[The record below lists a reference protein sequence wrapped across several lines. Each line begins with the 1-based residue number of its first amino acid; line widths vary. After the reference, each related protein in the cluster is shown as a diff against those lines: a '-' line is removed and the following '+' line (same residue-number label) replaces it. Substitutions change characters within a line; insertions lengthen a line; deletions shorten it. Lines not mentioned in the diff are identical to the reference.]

1 MQTEKEIKRLTEA
14 HRISDFL
21 IRYDKINKI
30 KFQIIMNIKY
40 NKALW
45 FVTILAIVMLIP
57 FLGLTEFNTKGEP
70 REAVVAY
77 TMLEHGN
84 WILPIN
90 NGGDIPYKPPFFHWC
105 IAFFS
110 LFAGHVSEFTSRLPS
125 AVSLILMT
133 IGGFIF
139 FAKRKDTQTS
149 LIAAILTLTAFEVH
163 RAGINCR
170 VDMVNTAFMV
180 GAMYLLYRWWEKGKH
195 QLPWLAI
202 LCMSGATL
210 TKGPV
215 GIILPCFVM
224 GVFMLTQRE
233 NFWGIVWRMAATA
246 VLSLIIPFCWY
257 YAAYLQGGNEFLEL
271 VKEENIDRFMGK
283 MAYESHENPAWYN
296 LLTLITGWLPYTLLL
311 LFSLFILP
319 WKKFSKSKF
328 VENAKKATPLQ
339 VFTWLAFL
347 LVLFFYCIPKSKR
360 SVYLLPCYP
369 FMAYLIAEY
378 IVWMM
383 KEKMGAFKVYAG
395 VIASLAILL
404 IVARIAVSCGLIP
417 DTIFHGRHAAE
428 NAAMLHALEKGPQSI
443 AEGIGYLFFILC
455 IYGIYATFQSLRRNH
470 TGSIVGHTLV
480 TIISLFLILDS
491 TLQPTVLNTKADK
504 RWAPVIEKK
513 FDTSKLYSYMSIDML
528 HFFSLNFYLGDKIQ
542 QFDKTLPQ
550 DGVVMVP
557 EDNLQDFMEKFGK
570 GYTFQKVWEIPRA
583 VESRCPVG
591 FYRFVKTSA
600 NLACN

>member
-1 MQTEKEIKRLTEA
+1 MSL
-14 HRISDFL
+14 
-21 IRYDKINKI
+21 
-30 KFQIIMNIKY
+30 KY
-40 NKALW
+40 NKALML
-45 FVTILAIVMLIP
+45 VIALAILMLIP
-57 FLGLTEFNTKGEP
+57 FLGLTDFNSKGEP

-110 LFAGHVSEFTSRLPS
+110 LIAGHVSEYTSRLPS
-125 AVSLILMT
+125 AISLILMVV
-133 IGGFIF
+133 GGFIF
-139 FAKRKDTQTS
+139 YAKRKNTQVS

-233 NFWGIVWRMAATA
+233 NFWGIVWRMALTA
-246 VLSLIIPFCWY
+246 ILSLIIPFCWY
-257 YAAYLQGGNEFLEL
+257 YAAYLQGGDEFLRL

-296 LLTLITGWLPYTLLL
+296 LVTLIAGWLPYTLLL

-369 FMAYLIAEY
+369 FMAYLVAEY

-383 KEKMGAFKVYAG
+383 KERVGALKVYAC
-395 VIASLAILL
+395 VIGSASIMLFLAFL
-404 IVARIAVSCGLIP
+404 AVKVGLVP
-417 DTIFHGRHAAE
+417 DNMFHGKHAAD
-428 NAAMLHALEKGPQSI
+428 NIAMLHAVKSIPFLGVETFTIVFATAIGAHALTAVVKKESAQSI
-443 AEGIGYLFFILC
+443 VIKTLASVVLLF
-455 IYGIYATFQSLRRNH
+455 
-470 TGSIVGHTLV
+470 
-480 TIISLFLILDS
+480 ISLDCAY
-491 TLQPTVLNTKADK
+491 QPAVLNTKADK
-504 RWAPVIEKK
+504 QLAPVIEKK
-513 FDTSKLYSYMSIDML
+513 FDMGKLYSYMSVEML
-528 HFFSLNFYLGDKIQ
+528 HFFSLNFYLGDRIQ
-542 QFDKTLPQ
+542 QFDKVMPQ
-550 DGVVMVP
+550 DGVLMIP
-557 EDNLQDFMEKFGK
+557 EEDMPAFKEKYGK
-570 GYTFQKVWEIPRA
+570 GYTFTKVWEIKKA
-583 VESRCPVG
+583 VEWHKPVI
-591 FYRFVKTSA
+591 FYRFTKMLRPMSLAPTSLRDNCMYKSAHEQKIGKTFS
-600 NLACN
+600 NLS

>member
-1 MQTEKEIKRLTEA
+1 
-14 HRISDFL
+14 
-21 IRYDKINKI
+21 
-30 KFQIIMNIKY
+30 MNIKY

-45 FVTILAIVMLIP
+45 LITILAIVMLIP
-57 FLGLTEFNTKGEP
+57 FLGLSDFNTKGEP

-110 LFAGHVSEFTSRLPS
+110 LFIGYVNEFTSRLPS
-125 AVSLILMT
+125 AVSLVLMT
-133 IGGFIF
+133 IGGFVF
-139 FAKRKDTQTS
+139 YAKRKDTQIS

-233 NFWGIVWRMAATA
+233 NFWGIVWRMALTA
-246 VLSLIIPFCWY
+246 LLSLIIPFCWY
-257 YAAYLQGGNEFLEL
+257 YAAYLQGGDEFLRL

-296 LLTLITGWLPYTLLL
+296 LLTLVMGWAPYTLLL

-319 WKKFSKSKF
+319 WKKFSKTRF
-328 VENAKKATPLQ
+328 LENAKKATPLQ

-383 KEKMGAFKVYAG
+383 KEKMGAIKVYAG
-395 VIASLAILL
+395 VIASLAVIL
-404 IVARIAVSCGLIP
+404 VIATLVIRAGGIP
-417 DTIFHGRHAAE
+417 DTIFHGKHAAD
-428 NAAMLHALEKGPQSI
+428 NIAMLHAIGESTH
-443 AEGIGYLFFILC
+443 GILFYVCYMFLIIGAYHIFKALKKKETSQMMR
-455 IYGIYATFQSLRRNH
+455 Y
-470 TGSIVGHTLV
+470 TLV
-480 TIISLFLILDS
+480 MIIAIFITLDS
-491 TLQPTVLNTKADK
+491 TLQPAVLNTKADK
-504 RWAPVIEKK
+504 HLAPVIEKK
-513 FDTSKLYSYMSIDML
+513 FDTSKLYSYMSVDML

-542 QFDKTLPQ
+542 QFDKVLPQ
-550 DGVVMVP
+550 DGVLMIP
-557 EDNLQDFMEKFGK
+557 EGDMPDFKEKFGRD
-570 GYTFQKVWEIPRA
+570 YTLQKVWEVKRL
-583 VESRCPVG
+583 VECRHPVG

-600 NLACN
+600 NIAQNR

>member
-1 MQTEKEIKRLTEA
+1 
-14 HRISDFL
+14 
-21 IRYDKINKI
+21 
-30 KFQIIMNIKY
+30 MNIKY

-45 FVTILAIVMLIP
+45 LITILAIVMLIP
-57 FLGLTEFNTKGEP
+57 FLGLSDFNTKGEP

-110 LFAGHVSEFTSRLPS
+110 LFIGHVNEFTSRLPS
-125 AVSLILMT
+125 AVSLVLMT
-133 IGGFIF
+133 IGGFVF
-139 FAKRKDTQTS
+139 YAKRKDTQIS

-233 NFWGIVWRMAATA
+233 NFWGIVWRMALTA
-246 VLSLIIPFCWY
+246 LLSLIIPFCWY
-257 YAAYLQGGNEFLEL
+257 YAAYLQGGDEFLRL

-319 WKKFSKSKF
+319 WKKFSKTRF
-328 VENAKKATPLQ
+328 LENAKKATPLQ

-383 KEKMGAFKVYAG
+383 KEKMGALKVYAG
-395 VIASLAILL
+395 VIATLAVIL
-404 IVARIAVSCGLIP
+404 VIATLVIRTGCIP
-417 DTIFHGRHAAE
+417 DTIFHGKHAAD
-428 NAAMLHALEKGPQSI
+428 NIAMLHA
-443 AEGIGYLFFILC
+443 IGESHSFLFNVCQMFLLIGAYHIFKALKKKETSQMMK
-455 IYGIYATFQSLRRNH
+455 Y
-470 TGSIVGHTLV
+470 TLV
-480 TIISLFLILDS
+480 MIIAIFITLDS
-491 TLQPTVLNTKADK
+491 TLQPAVLNTKADK
-504 RWAPVIEKK
+504 HLAPVIEKK
-513 FDTSKLYSYMSIDML
+513 FDTSKLYSYMSVDML

-542 QFDKTLPQ
+542 QFDKVLPQ
-550 DGVVMVP
+550 DGVLMIP
-557 EDNLQDFMEKFGK
+557 EEDMPDFKEKFGK
-570 GYTFQKVWEIPRA
+570 DYTFQKVWEVRRL
-583 VESRCPVG
+583 VEWHHPVG
-591 FYRFVKTSA
+591 FYQFVKTSA
-600 NLACN
+600 NIAQKK

>member
-1 MQTEKEIKRLTEA
+1 
-14 HRISDFL
+14 
-21 IRYDKINKI
+21 
-30 KFQIIMNIKY
+30 MNIKY

-45 FVTILAIVMLIP
+45 LIIILAIVMMIP
-57 FLGLTEFNTKGEP
+57 FLGLSDFNTKGEP

-110 LFAGHVSEFTSRLPS
+110 LIAGHVNEYTSRLPS
-125 AVSLILMT
+125 AVSLVLMT
-133 IGGFIF
+133 IGGFVF
-139 FAKRKDTQTS
+139 YAKRKDTQTS

-163 RAGINCR
+163 RAGMNCR
-170 VDMVNTAFMV
+170 VDMVNSAFMV
-180 GAMYLLYRWWEKGKH
+180 GALYLLYRWWEKGKH

-233 NFWGIVWRMAATA
+233 NFWGIVWRMALTA
-246 VLSLIIPFCWY
+246 LLSLIIPFCWY
-257 YAAYLQGGNEFLEL
+257 YAAYLQGDDEFLRL

-296 LLTLITGWLPYTLLL
+296 LLTLVMGWAPYTLLL

-319 WKKFSKSKF
+319 WKKFSKTRF
-328 VENAKKATPLQ
+328 LENAKKATPLQ

-383 KEKMGAFKVYAG
+383 KEKMGAIKVYAG
-395 VIASLAILL
+395 VIASLAIIL
-404 IVARIAVSCGLIP
+404 VIATLVIRAGGIP
-417 DTIFHGRHAAE
+417 DTIFHGKHAAD
-428 NAAMLHALEKGPQSI
+428 NIAMLHAIRESTH
-443 AEGIGYLFFILC
+443 GILFYVCNVFLIIGAYHIFKALKKKETSQMMR
-455 IYGIYATFQSLRRNH
+455 Y
-470 TGSIVGHTLV
+470 TLV
-480 TIISLFLILDS
+480 MIIAIFITLDS
-491 TLQPTVLNTKADK
+491 TLQPAVLNTKADK
-504 RWAPVIEKK
+504 HLAPVIEKK
-513 FDTSKLYSYMSIDML
+513 FDTSKLYSYMSVEMM

-542 QFDKTLPQ
+542 QFDKVLPQ
-550 DGVVMVP
+550 DGVLMIPESDVP
-557 EDNLQDFMEKFGK
+557 DFKEKFGK
-570 GYTFQKVWEIPRA
+570 DYTFQKVWEVKRL
-583 VESRCPVG
+583 VEWHHPVG

-600 NLACN
+600 NIAQNK

>member
-1 MQTEKEIKRLTEA
+1 
-14 HRISDFL
+14 
-21 IRYDKINKI
+21 
-30 KFQIIMNIKY
+30 MNIKY

-45 FVTILAIVMLIP
+45 LIIILAIVMMIP
-57 FLGLTEFNTKGEP
+57 FLGLSDFNTKGEP

-110 LFAGHVSEFTSRLPS
+110 LFIGHVNEYTSRLPS
-125 AVSLILMT
+125 AVSLVLMT
-133 IGGFIF
+133 IGGFVF
-139 FAKRKDTQTS
+139 YAKRKNAPTS

-163 RAGINCR
+163 RAGMNCR

-233 NFWGIVWRMAATA
+233 NFWGIVWRMALTA
-246 VLSLIIPFCWY
+246 LLSLIIPFCWY
-257 YAAYLQGGNEFLEL
+257 YAAYLQVGDEFLRL
-271 VKEENIDRFMGK
+271 VKEENIDRFTGK
-283 MAYESHENPAWYN
+283 MVYESHENPAWYN
-296 LLTLITGWLPYTLLL
+296 LLTLVMGWLPYTLLL

-319 WKKFSKSKF
+319 WKKFSKTRF
-328 VENAKKATPLQ
+328 LENAKKATPLQ

-383 KEKMGAFKVYAG
+383 KEKVGAIKVYAG
-395 VIASLAILL
+395 VIASLAVIL
-404 IVARIAVSCGLIP
+404 VIATLVIRAGGIP
-417 DTIFHGRHAAE
+417 DTIFHSKHAAD
-428 NAAMLHALEKGPQSI
+428 NIAMLHAIRESTH
-443 AEGIGYLFFILC
+443 GILFYVCYMFLIIGAYHIFKALKKKEASQMMK
-455 IYGIYATFQSLRRNH
+455 Y
-470 TGSIVGHTLV
+470 TLV
-480 TIISLFLILDS
+480 MIIALFITLDS
-491 TLQPTVLNTKADK
+491 TLQPAVLNTKADK
-504 RWAPVIEKK
+504 HLAPVIEKK
-513 FDTSKLYSYMSIDML
+513 FDTGKLYSYMSIEML

-542 QFDKTLPQ
+542 QFDKVLPQ
-550 DGVVMVP
+550 DGVLMIP
-557 EDNLQDFMEKFGK
+557 EGDMPDFKEKFGK
-570 GYTFQKVWEIPRA
+570 DYTLQKVWEVRKL
-583 VESRCPVG
+583 VECHHPVG

-600 NLACN
+600 NIAQNR

>member
-1 MQTEKEIKRLTEA
+1 
-14 HRISDFL
+14 
-21 IRYDKINKI
+21 
-30 KFQIIMNIKY
+30 MNTNYKQ
-40 NKALW
+40 AFW
-45 FVTILAIVMLIP
+45 FITILAIVMLIP
-57 FLGLTEFNTKGEP
+57 FLGLTDFNTKGEP

-110 LFAGHVSEFTSRLPS
+110 LIAGHVSEYTSRLPS
-125 AVSLILMT
+125 AISLILMT
-133 IGGFIF
+133 VGGFVF
-139 FAKRKDTQTS
+139 YAKRKDTQTS

-163 RAGINCR
+163 RAGVNCR
-170 VDMVNTAFMV
+170 VDMVNTALMV

-233 NFWGIVWRMAATA
+233 NLWGIIWRLGLTA

-257 YAAYLQGGNEFLEL
+257 YAAYQQGGDEFLRL

-283 MAYESHENPAWYN
+283 MSYESHENPAWYN
-296 LLTLITGWLPYTLLL
+296 LVTLIAGWLPYTLLL

-319 WKKFSKSKF
+319 WKQFSKSKF

-383 KEKMGAFKVYAG
+383 KEKMGALKVYAWT
-395 VIASLAILL
+395 IAMLAIIL
-404 IVARIAVSCGLIP
+404 IVARLFVSNGLVP
-417 DTIFHGRHAAE
+417 DTIFHGKHAAD
-428 NAAMLHALEKGPQSI
+428 NIAMLHTLYNCPQ
-443 AEGIGYLFFILC
+443 
-455 IYGIYATFQSLRRNH
+455 
-470 TGSIVGHTLV
+470 GSILRASDAGIFVLCAFSIYQAFKALRKKDFNNIVGSTLA
-480 TIISLFLILDS
+480 IIIGLFLMLDAV
-491 TLQPTVLNTKADK
+491 LQPAVLNTKADK
-504 RWAPVIEKK
+504 QWAPVIEKK
-513 FDTSKLYSYMSIDML
+513 FDMNKFYSYMSVDMM
-528 HFFSLNFYLGDKIQ
+528 HFFSLNFYLGDKVQ
-542 QFDKTLPQ
+542 QFEKVMPS
-550 DGVVMVP
+550 DGVLMIP
-557 EDNLQDFMEKFGK
+557 EDNMPDFKAKYGK
-570 GYTFQKVWEIPRA
+570 GYTFQKVWELPKV
-583 VESRCPVG
+583 VETRHPVG
-591 FYRFVKTSA
+591 FYRFMKMTA
-600 NLACN
+600 NIALN

>member
-1 MQTEKEIKRLTEA
+1 
-14 HRISDFL
+14 
-21 IRYDKINKI
+21 
-30 KFQIIMNIKY
+30 MNIKY

-45 FVTILAIVMLIP
+45 LIIILAIVMMIP
-57 FLGLTEFNTKGEP
+57 FLGLSDFNTKGEP

-110 LFAGHVSEFTSRLPS
+110 LIAGHVNEYTSRLPS
-125 AVSLILMT
+125 AVSLVLMT
-133 IGGFIF
+133 IGGFVF
-139 FAKRKDTQTS
+139 YAKRKDTQTS

-163 RAGINCR
+163 RAGMNCR
-170 VDMVNTAFMV
+170 VDMVNSALMV

-233 NFWGIVWRMAATA
+233 NFWGIVWRMALTA
-246 VLSLIIPFCWY
+246 LLSLIIPFCWY
-257 YAAYLQGGNEFLEL
+257 YAAYLQGGDEFLRL

-296 LLTLITGWLPYTLLL
+296 LLTLVMGWAPYTLLL

-319 WKKFSKSKF
+319 WKKFSKTRF
-328 VENAKKATPLQ
+328 LENAKKATPLQ

-383 KEKMGAFKVYAG
+383 KEKMGAIKVYAG
-395 VIASLAILL
+395 VIASLAVILV
-404 IVARIAVSCGLIP
+404 VATLVIRAGCIP
-417 DTIFHGRHAAE
+417 DTIFHGKHAAD
-428 NAAMLHALEKGPQSI
+428 NIAMLHA
-443 AEGIGYLFFILC
+443 IGESHSFLFNVCQMFLLIGAYYIFKALKKKETSQMMR
-455 IYGIYATFQSLRRNH
+455 Y
-470 TGSIVGHTLV
+470 TLV
-480 TIISLFLILDS
+480 MIIAIFITLDS
-491 TLQPTVLNTKADK
+491 TLQPAVLNTKADK
-504 RWAPVIEKK
+504 HLAPVIEKK
-513 FDTSKLYSYMSIDML
+513 FDTSKLYSYMSIEMM

-542 QFDKTLPQ
+542 QFDKVLPQ
-550 DGVVMVP
+550 DGVLMIP
-557 EDNLQDFMEKFGK
+557 EGDMPDFKEKFGK
-570 GYTFQKVWEIPRA
+570 DYTFQKVWEVKRL
-583 VESRCPVG
+583 VEWHHPVG

-600 NLACN
+600 NIAQNK

>member
-1 MQTEKEIKRLTEA
+1 
-14 HRISDFL
+14 
-21 IRYDKINKI
+21 
-30 KFQIIMNIKY
+30 MNIKY

-45 FVTILAIVMLIP
+45 LIIILAIVMMIP
-57 FLGLTEFNTKGEP
+57 FLGLTDFNTKGEP

-110 LFAGHVSEFTSRLPS
+110 LFIGHVNEYTSRLPS
-125 AVSLILMT
+125 AVSLVLMT
-133 IGGFIF
+133 IGGFVF
-139 FAKRKDTQTS
+139 YAKRKNAQTS

-163 RAGINCR
+163 RAGMNCR

-233 NFWGIVWRMAATA
+233 NFWGIVWRMALTA
-246 VLSLIIPFCWY
+246 LLSLIIPFCWY
-257 YAAYLQGGNEFLEL
+257 YAAYLQGGDEFLRL

-319 WKKFSKSKF
+319 WKKFSKTRF
-328 VENAKKATPLQ
+328 LENAKKATPLQ

-383 KEKMGAFKVYAG
+383 KEKNPGNIVSYT
-395 VIASLAILL
+395 LA
-404 IVARIAVSCGLIP
+404 
-417 DTIFHGRHAAE
+417 T
-428 NAAMLHALEKGPQSI
+428 
-443 AEGIGYLFFILC
+443 
-455 IYGIYATFQSLRRNH
+455 
-470 TGSIVGHTLV
+470 IVG
-480 TIISLFLILDS
+480 LFLMLDS
-491 TLQPTVLNTKADK
+491 SLQPPVLNTKADK
-504 RWAPVIEKK
+504 HLVPVIEKK
-513 FDTSKLYSYMSIDML
+513 FDTSKLYSYMSVDML

-542 QFDKTLPQ
+542 QFDKVLPQ
-550 DGVVMVP
+550 DGVLMIP
-557 EDNLQDFMEKFGK
+557 EEHMPDFLEKYGK
-570 GYTFQKVWEIPRA
+570 DYTFQKVWEVRKT
-583 VESRCPVG
+583 VEWHNKVG

-600 NLACN
+600 NIALNK

>member
-1 MQTEKEIKRLTEA
+1 
-14 HRISDFL
+14 
-21 IRYDKINKI
+21 
-30 KFQIIMNIKY
+30 MNIKY

-45 FVTILAIVMLIP
+45 IVTILAIVMLIP

-139 FAKRKDTQTS
+139 FAKRKDTLTS
-149 LIAAILTLTAFEVH
+149 LITAILTLTAFEVH

-233 NFWGIVWRMAATA
+233 NFWSIVWRMAATA

-470 TGSIVGHTLV
+470 TGSIVGHTLI

-550 DGVVMVP
+550 DGIVMVSN
-557 EDNLQDFMEKFGK
+557 DDIQIFTEKYGRN
-570 GYTFQKVWEIPRA
+570 YTFEKVWEIPRTT
-583 VESRCPVG
+583 ETRCPVG

>member
-1 MQTEKEIKRLTEA
+1 
-14 HRISDFL
+14 
-21 IRYDKINKI
+21 
-30 KFQIIMNIKY
+30 MNIKY

-45 FVTILAIVMLIP
+45 LITILAIVMLIP
-57 FLGLTEFNTKGEP
+57 FLGLSDFNTKGEP

-110 LFAGHVSEFTSRLPS
+110 LFIGYVNEFTSRLPS
-125 AVSLILMT
+125 AVSLVLMT
-133 IGGFIF
+133 IGGFVF
-139 FAKRKDTQTS
+139 YAKRKDTQIS

-233 NFWGIVWRMAATA
+233 NFWGIVWRMALTA
-246 VLSLIIPFCWY
+246 LLSLIIPFCWY
-257 YAAYLQGGNEFLEL
+257 YAAYLQGGDEFLRL

-296 LLTLITGWLPYTLLL
+296 LLTLVMGWAPYTLLL

-319 WKKFSKSKF
+319 WKKFSKTRF
-328 VENAKKATPLQ
+328 LENAKKATPLQ

-383 KEKMGAFKVYAG
+383 KEKMGAIKVYAG
-395 VIASLAILL
+395 VIASLAVIL
-404 IVARIAVSCGLIP
+404 VIATLVIRAGGIP
-417 DTIFHGRHAAE
+417 DTIFHGKHAAD
-428 NAAMLHALEKGPQSI
+428 NIAMLHAIGESTH
-443 AEGIGYLFFILC
+443 GILFYVCYMFLIIGAYHIFKALKKKETSQMMR
-455 IYGIYATFQSLRRNH
+455 Y
-470 TGSIVGHTLV
+470 TLV
-480 TIISLFLILDS
+480 MIIAIFITLDS
-491 TLQPTVLNTKADK
+491 TLQPAVLNTKADK
-504 RWAPVIEKK
+504 HLAPVIEKK
-513 FDTSKLYSYMSIDML
+513 FDTGKLYSYMSIEMM

-542 QFDKTLPQ
+542 QFDKVLPQ
-550 DGVVMVP
+550 DGVLMIP
-557 EDNLQDFMEKFGK
+557 EGDMPDFKEKFGRD
-570 GYTFQKVWEIPRA
+570 YTLQKVWEVKRL
-583 VESRCPVG
+583 VECRHPVG

-600 NLACN
+600 NIAQNR

>member
-1 MQTEKEIKRLTEA
+1 
-14 HRISDFL
+14 
-21 IRYDKINKI
+21 
-30 KFQIIMNIKY
+30 MNTQY
-40 NKALW
+40 NKAFW
-45 FVTILAIVMLIP
+45 YISILAILMLIP
-57 FLGLTEFNTKGEP
+57 FLGLTDFNTKGEP

-110 LFAGHVSEFTSRLPS
+110 LFIGHVNEFTSRLPS
-125 AVSLILMT
+125 AISLVLMT
-133 IGGFIF
+133 IGGFTF
-139 FAKRKDTQTS
+139 FAKRKDTKTA
-149 LIAAILTLTAFEVH
+149 LIAAILTLTSFEVH
-163 RAGINCR
+163 RAGVNCR

-180 GAMYLLYRWWEKGKH
+180 GAMYLLYRWWEKGKK

-233 NFWGIVWRMAATA
+233 NFWGIVWRMALTA

-257 YAAYLQGGNEFLEL
+257 YAAYQQGGDAFLHL
-271 VKEENIDRFMGK
+271 VKEENIDRFLGK
-283 MAYESHENPAWYN
+283 MSYGSHENPAWYN

-319 WKKFSKSKF
+319 WKQFAKSKL
-328 VENAKKATPLQ
+328 VTNMKQATPLQ

-383 KEKMGAFKVYAG
+383 KEKVGALKVYAW
-395 VIASLAILL
+395 VMAVLTIILNVAYLA
-404 IVARIAVSCGLIP
+404 VRWGAVP
-417 DTIFHGRHAAE
+417 DSIFHGKHAAD
-428 NAAMLHALEKGPQSI
+428 NVAMLHALADYPI
-443 AEGIGYLFFILC
+443 ASYIFVVMSLYLAYRIIVSLKKNDIKEICGSTLATVIG
-455 IYGIYATFQSLRRNH
+455 
-470 TGSIVGHTLV
+470 
-480 TIISLFLILDS
+480 LFLLLDTS
-491 TLQPTVLNTKADK
+491 LQPAVLNTKADK
-504 RWAPVIEKK
+504 ALAPIIEQR
-513 FDTSKLYSYMSIDML
+513 FDMNKLYSYIPIKDL
-528 HFFSLNFYLGDKIQ
+528 HFFSLNFYLGDRIQ
-542 QFDKTLPQ
+542 QFEEVLPQ
-550 DGVVMVP
+550 DGVLMIP
-557 EDNLQDFMEKFGK
+557 EDSFEEFKEKYGK
-570 GYTFQKVWEIPRA
+570 EYVFQKDWEIKKT
-583 VESRCPVG
+583 VEWHGPVG
-591 FYRFVKTSA
+591 FYRFVKSEPT
-600 NLACN
+600 LALR

>member
-1 MQTEKEIKRLTEA
+1 
-14 HRISDFL
+14 
-21 IRYDKINKI
+21 
-30 KFQIIMNIKY
+30 MNIKY

-45 FVTILAIVMLIP
+45 LVIILAIMMMIP
-57 FLGLTEFNTKGEP
+57 FLGLTDFNTKGEP

-110 LFAGHVSEFTSRLPS
+110 LIAGHVNEYTSRLPS
-125 AVSLILMT
+125 AVSLVLMT
-133 IGGFIF
+133 IGGFVF
-139 FAKRKDTQTS
+139 YAKRKDTQTS

-163 RAGINCR
+163 RAGMNCR
-170 VDMVNTAFMV
+170 VDMVNSALMV

-233 NFWGIVWRMAATA
+233 NFWGIVWRMALTA
-246 VLSLIIPFCWY
+246 LLSLIIPFCWY
-257 YAAYLQGGNEFLEL
+257 YAAYLQGGDEFLRL

-296 LLTLITGWLPYTLLL
+296 LLTLVMGWAPYTLLL

-319 WKKFSKSKF
+319 WKKFSKTRF
-328 VENAKKATPLQ
+328 LENAKKATPLQ

-383 KEKMGAFKVYAG
+383 KEKMGAVKVYAG
-395 VIASLAILL
+395 VIASLAVILV
-404 IVARIAVSCGLIP
+404 VATLVIRAGCIP
-417 DTIFHGRHAAE
+417 DTIFHGKHAAD
-428 NAAMLHALEKGPQSI
+428 NIAMLHA
-443 AEGIGYLFFILC
+443 IGESHSFLFNVCQMFLLIGAYHIFKALKKKETSQILK
-455 IYGIYATFQSLRRNH
+455 Y
-470 TGSIVGHTLV
+470 TLV
-480 TIISLFLILDS
+480 MIIAIFITLDS
-491 TLQPTVLNTKADK
+491 TLQPAVLNTKADK
-504 RWAPVIEKK
+504 HLAPVIEKK
-513 FDTSKLYSYMSIDML
+513 FDTSKLYSYMSIEMM

-542 QFDKTLPQ
+542 QFDKVLPQ
-550 DGVVMVP
+550 DGVLMIP
-557 EDNLQDFMEKFGK
+557 EGDMPDFKEKFGK
-570 GYTFQKVWEIPRA
+570 DYTLQKVWEVKRL
-583 VESRCPVG
+583 VECSHPVG

-600 NLACN
+600 NIAQNK

>member
-1 MQTEKEIKRLTEA
+1 
-14 HRISDFL
+14 
-21 IRYDKINKI
+21 
-30 KFQIIMNIKY
+30 MNIKY

-45 FVTILAIVMLIP
+45 LITILAIVMLIP
-57 FLGLTEFNTKGEP
+57 FLGLSDFNTKGEP

-110 LFAGHVSEFTSRLPS
+110 LFIGYVNEFTSRLPS
-125 AVSLILMT
+125 AVSLVLMT
-133 IGGFIF
+133 IGGFVF
-139 FAKRKDTQTS
+139 YAKRKDTQIS

-233 NFWGIVWRMAATA
+233 NFWGIVWRMALTA
-246 VLSLIIPFCWY
+246 LLSLIIPFCWY
-257 YAAYLQGGNEFLEL
+257 YAAYLQGGDEFLRL

-296 LLTLITGWLPYTLLL
+296 LLTLVMGWAPYTLLL

-319 WKKFSKSKF
+319 WKKFSKTRF
-328 VENAKKATPLQ
+328 LENAKKATPLQ

-383 KEKMGAFKVYAG
+383 KEKMGAIKVYAG
-395 VIASLAILL
+395 VIASLAVIL
-404 IVARIAVSCGLIP
+404 VIATLVIRAGGIP
-417 DTIFHGRHAAE
+417 DTIFHGKHTAD
-428 NAAMLHALEKGPQSI
+428 NVAMLHAIGESTH
-443 AEGIGYLFFILC
+443 GILFYVCYMFLIIGAYHIFKALKKKETSQMMR
-455 IYGIYATFQSLRRNH
+455 Y
-470 TGSIVGHTLV
+470 TLV
-480 TIISLFLILDS
+480 MIIAIFITLDS
-491 TLQPTVLNTKADK
+491 TLQPAVLNTKADK
-504 RWAPVIEKK
+504 HLAPVIEKK
-513 FDTSKLYSYMSIDML
+513 FDTGKLYSYMSIEMM

-542 QFDKTLPQ
+542 QFDKVLPQ
-550 DGVVMVP
+550 DGVLMIP
-557 EDNLQDFMEKFGK
+557 EGDMPDFKEKFGRD
-570 GYTFQKVWEIPRA
+570 YTLQKVWEVKRL
-583 VESRCPVG
+583 VECRHPVG

-600 NLACN
+600 NIAQNR

>member
-1 MQTEKEIKRLTEA
+1 
-14 HRISDFL
+14 
-21 IRYDKINKI
+21 
-30 KFQIIMNIKY
+30 MNIKY

-45 FVTILAIVMLIP
+45 LITILAIVMLIP
-57 FLGLTEFNTKGEP
+57 FLGLSDFNTKGEP

-110 LFAGHVSEFTSRLPS
+110 LFIGHVNEFTSRLPS
-125 AVSLILMT
+125 AVSLVLMT
-133 IGGFIF
+133 IGGFVF
-139 FAKRKDTQTS
+139 YAKRKDTQIS

-233 NFWGIVWRMAATA
+233 NFWGIVWRMALTA
-246 VLSLIIPFCWY
+246 LLSLIIPFCWY
-257 YAAYLQGGNEFLEL
+257 YAAYLQGGDEFLRL

-296 LLTLITGWLPYTLLL
+296 LLTLVMGWAPYTLLL

-319 WKKFSKSKF
+319 WKKFSKTRF
-328 VENAKKATPLQ
+328 LENAKKATPLQ

-383 KEKMGAFKVYAG
+383 KEKMGAIKVYAG
-395 VIASLAILL
+395 VIASLVVIL
-404 IVARIAVSCGLIP
+404 VIATLVIRAGGIP
-417 DTIFHGRHAAE
+417 DTIFHGKHAAD
-428 NAAMLHALEKGPQSI
+428 NIAMLHAIGESTH
-443 AEGIGYLFFILC
+443 GILFYVCNVFLIIGAYHIFKALKKKETSQMMR
-455 IYGIYATFQSLRRNH
+455 Y
-470 TGSIVGHTLV
+470 TLV
-480 TIISLFLILDS
+480 MIIAIFITLDS
-491 TLQPTVLNTKADK
+491 TLQPAVLNTKADK
-504 RWAPVIEKK
+504 HLAPVIEKK
-513 FDTSKLYSYMSIDML
+513 FDTSKLYSYMSVDML

-542 QFDKTLPQ
+542 QFDKVLPQ
-550 DGVVMVP
+550 DGVLMIPESDVP
-557 EDNLQDFMEKFGK
+557 DFKEKFGRD
-570 GYTFQKVWEIPRA
+570 YTFQKVWEVKKT
-583 VESRCPVG
+583 VEWHSKVG
-591 FYRFVKTSA
+591 FYKFVKTSA
-600 NLACN
+600 NIAQNK

>member
-1 MQTEKEIKRLTEA
+1 
-14 HRISDFL
+14 
-21 IRYDKINKI
+21 
-30 KFQIIMNIKY
+30 MNIKY

-45 FVTILAIVMLIP
+45 LIIILAIVMMIR
-57 FLGLTEFNTKGEP
+57 FLGLSDFNTKGEP

-110 LFAGHVSEFTSRLPS
+110 LIAGHVNEYTSRLPS
-125 AVSLILMT
+125 AVSLVLMT

-139 FAKRKDTQTS
+139 YAKRKDTQTS

-163 RAGINCR
+163 RAGMNCR
-170 VDMVNTAFMV
+170 VDMVNSALMV

-233 NFWGIVWRMAATA
+233 NFWGIVWRMALTA
-246 VLSLIIPFCWY
+246 LLSLIIPFCWY
-257 YAAYLQGGNEFLEL
+257 YAAYLQGGDEFLRL

-296 LLTLITGWLPYTLLL
+296 LLTLVMGWAPYTLLL

-319 WKKFSKSKF
+319 WKKFSKTRF
-328 VENAKKATPLQ
+328 LENAKKATPLQ

-383 KEKMGAFKVYAG
+383 KEKMGAIKVYAG
-395 VIASLAILL
+395 VIASLAIIL
-404 IVARIAVSCGLIP
+404 VIATLVIRAGGIP
-417 DTIFHGRHAAE
+417 DTIFHGKHAAD
-428 NAAMLHALEKGPQSI
+428 NIAMLHAIGESTH
-443 AEGIGYLFFILC
+443 GILFYVCNVFLIIGAYHIFKALKKKETSQMMR
-455 IYGIYATFQSLRRNH
+455 Y
-470 TGSIVGHTLV
+470 TLV
-480 TIISLFLILDS
+480 MIIAIFITLDS
-491 TLQPTVLNTKADK
+491 TLQPAVLNTKADK
-504 RWAPVIEKK
+504 HLAPIIEKK
-513 FDTSKLYSYMSIDML
+513 FDTSKLYSYMSVEMM

-542 QFDKTLPQ
+542 QFDKVLPQ
-550 DGVVMVP
+550 DGVLMIP
-557 EDNLQDFMEKFGK
+557 EGDMPDFKEKFGK
-570 GYTFQKVWEIPRA
+570 DYTLQKVWEVRKL
-583 VESRCPVG
+583 VECHHPVG

-600 NLACN
+600 NIAQNR

>member
-1 MQTEKEIKRLTEA
+1 
-14 HRISDFL
+14 
-21 IRYDKINKI
+21 
-30 KFQIIMNIKY
+30 MNIKY

-45 FVTILAIVMLIP
+45 LITILAIVMLIP
-57 FLGLTEFNTKGEP
+57 FLGLSDFNTKGEP

-110 LFAGHVSEFTSRLPS
+110 LFIGYVNEFTSRLPS
-125 AVSLILMT
+125 AVSLVLMT
-133 IGGFIF
+133 IGGFVF
-139 FAKRKDTQTS
+139 YAKRKDTQIS

-233 NFWGIVWRMAATA
+233 NFWGIVWRMALTA
-246 VLSLIIPFCWY
+246 LLSLIIPFCWY
-257 YAAYLQGGNEFLEL
+257 YAAYLQGGDEFLRL

-296 LLTLITGWLPYTLLL
+296 LLTLVMGWAPYTLLL

-319 WKKFSKSKF
+319 WKKFSKTRF
-328 VENAKKATPLQ
+328 LENAKKATPLQ

-383 KEKMGAFKVYAG
+383 KEKMGAIKVYAG
-395 VIASLAILL
+395 VIASLAVIL
-404 IVARIAVSCGLIP
+404 VIATLVIRAGGIP
-417 DTIFHGRHAAE
+417 DTIFHGKHAAD
-428 NAAMLHALEKGPQSI
+428 NIAMLHAIGESTH
-443 AEGIGYLFFILC
+443 GILFYVCNVFLIIGAYHIFKALKKKETSQMMK
-455 IYGIYATFQSLRRNH
+455 Y
-470 TGSIVGHTLV
+470 TLV
-480 TIISLFLILDS
+480 MIIAIFITLDS
-491 TLQPTVLNTKADK
+491 TLQPAVLNTKADK
-504 RWAPVIEKK
+504 HLAPVIEKK
-513 FDTSKLYSYMSIDML
+513 FDTSKLYSYMSVDML

-542 QFDKTLPQ
+542 QFDKVLPQ
-550 DGVVMVP
+550 DGVLMIP
-557 EDNLQDFMEKFGK
+557 EEDMPDFKEKFGK
-570 GYTFQKVWEIPRA
+570 DYTFQKVWEVRRL
-583 VESRCPVG
+583 VEWHHPVG
-591 FYRFVKTSA
+591 FYQFVKTSA
-600 NLACN
+600 NIAQKK

>member
-1 MQTEKEIKRLTEA
+1 
-14 HRISDFL
+14 
-21 IRYDKINKI
+21 
-30 KFQIIMNIKY
+30 MNIKY

-45 FVTILAIVMLIP
+45 LIIILAIVMMIP
-57 FLGLTEFNTKGEP
+57 FLGLTDFNTKGEP

-110 LFAGHVSEFTSRLPS
+110 LFIGHVNEYTSRLPS
-125 AVSLILMT
+125 AVSLVLMT
-133 IGGFIF
+133 IGGFVF
-139 FAKRKDTQTS
+139 YAKRKNAQTS

-163 RAGINCR
+163 RAGMNCR
-170 VDMVNTAFMV
+170 VDMLNTAFMV

-233 NFWGIVWRMAATA
+233 NFWGIVWRMALTA
-246 VLSLIIPFCWY
+246 LLSLIIPFCWY
-257 YAAYLQGGNEFLEL
+257 YAAYLQAGDEFLRL
-271 VKEENIDRFMGK
+271 VKEENIDRFTGK
-283 MAYESHENPAWYN
+283 MVYESHENPAWYN

-319 WKKFSKSKF
+319 WKKFSKTRF
-328 VENAKKATPLQ
+328 LENAKKATPLQ

-383 KEKMGAFKVYAG
+383 KEKVGAIKVYAG
-395 VIASLAILL
+395 VIASLAVIL
-404 IVARIAVSCGLIP
+404 VIATLVIRAGGIP
-417 DTIFHGRHAAE
+417 DTIFHGKHAAD
-428 NAAMLHALEKGPQSI
+428 NIAMLHAIRESTH
-443 AEGIGYLFFILC
+443 GILFYVCNVFLIIGAYHIFKALKKKETSQMMR
-455 IYGIYATFQSLRRNH
+455 Y
-470 TGSIVGHTLV
+470 TLV
-480 TIISLFLILDS
+480 MIIAIFITLDS
-491 TLQPTVLNTKADK
+491 TLQPAVLNTKADK
-504 RWAPVIEKK
+504 HLAPVIEKK
-513 FDTSKLYSYMSIDML
+513 FDTSKLYSYMSVEMM

-542 QFDKTLPQ
+542 QFDKVLPQ
-550 DGVVMVP
+550 DGVLMIPESDVP
-557 EDNLQDFMEKFGK
+557 DFKEKFGK
-570 GYTFQKVWEIPRA
+570 DYTFQKVWEVKRL
-583 VESRCPVG
+583 VEWHHPVG

-600 NLACN
+600 NIAQNK